1 MQAVRFL
8 RVHNTGTLRF
18 IPPSS
23 QLSIEPIVI
32 LFISKWHRLS
42 WIENIGAATVPIFI
56 RNGARHI
63 VIDQHIDGLVFL
75 LVPLIIFLLIIT
87 ATITDRCGRC
97 WKRSACRR
105 FCDGS

>member
-1 MQAVRFL
+1 MCPQSL
-8 RVHNTGTLRF
+8 
-18 IPPSS
+18 PSS

-75 LVPLIIFLLIIT
+75 LVPLIFLLVIT

-97 WKRSACRR
+97 WKRSACRH